1 MKSASWAACLAV
13 AIGYAAS
20 AAAFAQ
26 IPAPAQDGPVPPAI
40 AAAKSIFVSN
50 AGSDIDLFPGIH
62 SEGHQ
67 LLYLF
72 SGDEDRPYSEF
83 CSALAATG
91 DYKLPGDPSQADL
104 VLELQ
109 LRAHPAPDLS
119 APGPLA
125 ELRLIVYG
133 GQSHYVLWTIT
144 QAIEPANLQKNRDK
158 NLDEAITNLL
168 NQFLQVAGKLPATAH

>member
-1 MKSASWAACLAV
+1 MKSILTFCCFAGAAACFAV
-13 AIGYAAS
+13 VPALGQNSAS
-20 AAAFAQ
+20 VVA
-26 IPAPAQDGPVPPAI
+26 GPVPPAVVS
-40 AAAKSIFVSN
+40 AQSIFVSN
-50 AGSDIDLFPGIH
+50 SCSDIALFAGIH
-62 SEGHQ
+62 SEGHH
-67 LLYLF
+67 LPYLF

-109 LRAHPAPDLS
+109 LRAHPAPELA

-133 GQSHYVLWTIT
+133 GQSPYLLWAIT
-144 QAIEPANLQKNRDK
+144 Q
-158 NLDEAITNLL
+158 
-168 NQFLQVAGKLPATAH
+168 